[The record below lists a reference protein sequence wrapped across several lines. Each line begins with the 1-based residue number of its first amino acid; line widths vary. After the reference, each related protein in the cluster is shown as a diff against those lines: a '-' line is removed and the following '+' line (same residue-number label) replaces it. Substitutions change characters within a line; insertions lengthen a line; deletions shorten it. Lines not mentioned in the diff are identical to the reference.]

1 MQVPGDE
8 VIIQAFTGEQENLV
22 HTGFLG
28 MWKLAEKYHMLSN
41 TRFYSNIQ

>member
-8 VIIQAFTGEQENLV
+8 VIIQALTGGQESLV

-28 MWKLAEKYHMLSN
+28 MWKLVEKYRMPSN
-41 TRFYSNIQ
+41 VRFYSNL